1 MEIEKSQNIQKDF
14 NENKNDYIQSKFTN
28 SNTDPKD
35 EIFYQNSNPNTFLN
49 SSNIN
54 GVRNYMAIN
63 NIINEN
69 DPLLTE
75 IYKNNVSSK
84 ENESFGS
91 SNYDLVMNQNY
102 NYNPQTSNN
111 NSSRKNPE
119 INSPNFLYTSS
130 KGYSNQNP
138 GNNNNYMY
146 YSEQK
151 VFNPNNIL
159 FNISTKKST
168 RSTGRKDEVQ
178 ENKIKVNINE
188 NGINNN
194 NENDND
200 NDNNN
205 NKCDDVI
212 NNVGRSSLTKM
223 INECYENNINDI
235 EDGNELNSNR
245 KDNKMTM
252 NSFDSSQKN
261 YKTNNNSHENENTL
275 DEDGEEEEQNDLS
288 DNNINSLN
296 EKSMNSEKMNFNNED
311 MCYLLNG
318 NKQNSEYQ
326 NSQISDYNIQSKS
339 NQNQSQKDNKEKNV
353 INSNNNNNQLSQNRN
368 KNKNMNI
375 KVKKDINK
383 NQKLPQQKYNNN
395 LNNGLDESHPHQ
407 HEMGNKIN
415 KNQFSGKIP
424 FQGNYFEYKK
434 YEKYILDNEELLN
447 NGNEEDV
454 FGNYVDSIIKKS
466 YHVYTNRQCATCAK
480 LLTKG
485 KSCIHCPKYH
495 HKLKEQ
501 KNQKIKNNAK

>member
-1 MEIEKSQNIQKDF
+1 MEKEKNKNIQKEFIQNRNDF
-14 NENKNDYIQSKFTN
+14 IQSKYTN
-28 SNTDPKD
+28 SNSDPKD
-35 EIFYQNSNPNTFLN
+35 EMFFQNSNPNTFIN
-49 SSNIN
+49 SLNIN
-54 GVRNYMAIN
+54 EVRSYMANN

-69 DPLLTE
+69 DTLLTE

-84 ENESFGS
+84 GNESFGS
-91 SNYDLVMNQNY
+91 INYDLIMNQNY

-111 NSSRKNPE
+111 NSSRKNNE
-119 INSPNFLYTSS
+119 IKSPNYLYTSS

-138 GNNNNYMY
+138 GNNNNYQF

-159 FNISTKKST
+159 FNNSTKKST
-168 RSTGRKDEVQ
+168 RSSGTKGDLQ
-178 ENKIKVNINE
+178 ENNIKVDINE
-188 NGINNN
+188 NVINNI
-194 NENDND
+194 NDND

-205 NKCDDVI
+205 KCADDI

-223 INECYENNINDI
+223 INECYENNDNDI
-235 EDGNELNSNR
+235 EDDNELNSNR

-261 YKTNNNSHENENTL
+261 YRTNNNSHENENTL

-296 EKSMNSEKMNFNNED
+296 QKSMNSEKMNFNNDE

-318 NKQNSEYQ
+318 NKLNSEYQ
-326 NSQISDYNIQSKS
+326 DSQISDYNIQSKS
-339 NQNQSQKDNKEKNV
+339 RQNQSQNDKNEKNV
-353 INSNNNNNQLSQNRN
+353 IKSNNNNNSQLSQNRN
-368 KNKNMNI
+368 KNKNMNV

-395 LNNGLDESHPHQ
+395 IKNDVDESYPHKN
-407 HEMGNKIN
+407 EMGNKIN
-415 KNQFSGKIP
+415 KNQFGGKIP

-447 NGNEEDV
+447 NGDEEDA
-454 FGNYVDSIIKKS
+454 FGNYVDSIIKRS
-466 YHVYTNRQCATCAK
+466 YHVYTNRQCPTCAK

-495 HKLKEQ
+495 HTLKSQ
-501 KNQKIKNNAK
+501 RKNGK

>member
-1 MEIEKSQNIQKDF
+1 MEKEKIQNIQKEF
-14 NENKNDYIQSKFTN
+14 NENKNNFIQSKYTN

-35 EIFYQNSNPNTFLN
+35 EMFYQNSNINTFIN
-49 SSNIN
+49 SLNIN
-54 GVRNYMAIN
+54 GVRSYMANN

-84 ENESFGS
+84 GNESFGS

-111 NSSRKNPE
+111 NSSIKTAE
-119 INSPNFLYTSS
+119 INSPNYLYTSN
-130 KGYSNQNP
+130 KEYSHQNP
-138 GNNNNYMY
+138 GNSNNYQY

-159 FNISTKKST
+159 FNNSTKKST
-168 RSTGRKDEVQ
+168 RSTGTKGDVQ
-178 ENKIKVNINE
+178 ENHIKVDINE
-188 NGINNN
+188 NGINKN
-194 NENDND
+194 ND

-205 NKCDDVI
+205 NNCVDNI

-223 INECYENNINDI
+223 INECYENNDNDI
-235 EDGNELNSNR
+235 EDDNELNSNR

-261 YKTNNNSHENENTL
+261 YRTNNNSHENENTL

-288 DNNINSLN
+288 DNNINSLK
-296 EKSMNSEKMNFNNED
+296 EKSMNSEKMNFNNEE

-318 NKQNSEYQ
+318 NKLNSEYQ
-326 NSQISDYNIQSKS
+326 DSQISDYNIQSKS
-339 NQNQSQKDNKEKNV
+339 NQNQSQNDNKEKNV
-353 INSNNNNNQLSQNRN
+353 IKSNNNINNNSQLSQNRN
-368 KNKNMNI
+368 KNKNMNV

-383 NQKLPQQKYNNN
+383 NQKLPQLKNNN
-395 LNNGLDESHPHQ
+395 IKNDLYESHPDQ
-407 HEMGNKIN
+407 HEIGNKNN

-447 NGNEEDV
+447 NGDEEDV

-466 YHVYTNRQCATCAK
+466 YHVYTNRQCSTCAK

-495 HKLKEQ
+495 HTLKSQ
-501 KNQKIKNNAK
+501 RNQKIKNNGK

>member
-1 MEIEKSQNIQKDF
+1 MEIEKNQNIQKEF
-14 NENKNDYIQSKFTN
+14 NENKSDFIYSKYTN

-35 EIFYQNSNPNTFLN
+35 EIVYQNSNPNTFINSLN
-49 SSNIN
+49 VKGIRS
-54 GVRNYMAIN
+54 YMANN

-75 IYKNNVSSK
+75 IYKNNISSK
-84 ENESFGS
+84 GNESFGS

-111 NSSRKNPE
+111 NSSRKNAE
-119 INSPNFLYTSS
+119 INSPNYLYTSS
-130 KGYSNQNP
+130 KGYSNKNP
-138 GNNNNYMY
+138 GNINNYQY

-159 FNISTKKST
+159 FNNSTKKST
-168 RSTGRKDEVQ
+168 RSNGTKGDAQ
-178 ENKIKVNINE
+178 ENNIKVDMHE
-188 NGINNN
+188 NAINNT
-194 NENDND
+194 D
-200 NDNNN
+200 DNNN
-205 NKCDDVI
+205 NNNNFVDDI

-223 INECYENNINDI
+223 INECYENNDNDI
-235 EDGNELNSNR
+235 EDDNELNSNR

-261 YKTNNNSHENENTL
+261 YRTNNNSHENENTL
-275 DEDGEEEEQNDLS
+275 DEDGEEEEQNDLN

-296 EKSMNSEKMNFNNED
+296 GKSMNSEKMNFNNEE

-318 NKQNSEYQ
+318 NKLNSEYQ
-326 NSQISDYNIQSKS
+326 DSQISEYNLQSK
-339 NQNQSQKDNKEKNV
+339 NKQNQSQNNDKEKNV
-353 INSNNNNNQLSQNRN
+353 IKSNNNNSQLSQNRN
-368 KNKNMNI
+368 RNKNMNAKI
-375 KVKKDINK
+375 KKEINK
-383 NQKLPQQKYNNN
+383 NQKLPQQKNNNNIKNN
-395 LNNGLDESHPHQ
+395 LNESYPY
-407 HEMGNKIN
+407 EMGNKIN

-466 YHVYTNRQCATCAK
+466 YHVYTKRQCPTCAK

-495 HKLKEQ
+495 HTLKNQ
-501 KNQKIKNNAK
+501 RNQKIKNNGK